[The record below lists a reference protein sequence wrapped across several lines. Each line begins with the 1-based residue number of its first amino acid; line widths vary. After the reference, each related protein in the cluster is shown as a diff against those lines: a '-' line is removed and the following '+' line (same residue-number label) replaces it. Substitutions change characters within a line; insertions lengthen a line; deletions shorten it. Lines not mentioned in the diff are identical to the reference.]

1 MEICPSCG
9 HENRPGARF
18 CDSCGG
24 RLEVADERK
33 SRKVVTVLFC
43 DVTGST
49 ALGEDLDSE
58 SLRKVMERYFDAAR
72 SVVES
77 HGGTVEKFIG
87 DAVMA
92 VFGVPV
98 VHEDDALRAAR
109 AAAEL
114 RDGLGQINDELR
126 REFGIELAVRMG
138 INSGEVMTGAGGTL
152 VTGDAVNVAARL
164 EQAAGVNE
172 ILIGDRTRELAEG
185 ALELERAQPIDAKG
199 KSEPVVAHRLLSVRQ
214 DAPAFLRRFDAPFV
228 GRSDELAQMRQ
239 VYARAV
245 ADRSCHLFTLL
256 GTAGIGKSRL
266 TEEFL
271 STLDEAIVLR
281 GRCLAYGQGITYF
294 PLVEI
299 IEKLALDAE
308 LIQVIERDPE
318 ARRFLNIV
326 SGAIGTAETPV
337 HSREEIFQAVRKLF
351 EILAHARP
359 LVVVLDD
366 LHWAEETLLELVDH
380 LADWSRGAPI
390 VVLCIGRPELL
401 DGRPGWGGGK
411 LNVTTTLLEPLPE
424 GDAETLVDN
433 LLHGHHLADDVR
445 VRITATA
452 EGNPLFVEQ
461 MLALLSQNGGN
472 GDVSVP
478 PTIQSLLATRLEQLP
493 SVERVAAERASVIG
507 KEFWASPLS
516 ALGADVS
523 TLPALV
529 RKELVRPHRSATF
542 PNDDAFRFRH
552 LLIRDAAYEA
562 MPKELRSELHERFA
576 DWLADSRS
584 GFDEILGFHLEQA
597 YRLREQ
603 LGPVGDDARALA
615 ERAGEHLGIA
625 GGRALERDDVSGGI
639 NLLKRA
645 TDLLAPES
653 ASRCALLIAL
663 GYAQWDAG
671 KLEQARGSFGA
682 ALEAAQGGDD
692 HAVIARARF
701 GLGRIDASEAAS
713 TDKLLLHEVLESVAA
728 LEPLS
733 DDGALAEG
741 WATAAQFQSWLGH
754 SAEAE
759 RSFDRAVLHAH
770 RCGNQRL
777 ERDTIG
783 TQTVHEAW
791 GHRSTDEGL
800 DRCDELLRRER
811 GTVLEALAL
820 GARALYGTWRG
831 DVSGSRA
838 DVART
843 RALLRDFGNDLMAH
857 ASAMIE
863 AVVELEAGDAA
874 AAETIAREGYEGLE
888 QLGERGFR
896 STVAC
901 FLAEALYAQGR
912 LDEAEQFAV
921 EAGELATADDFV
933 SQNRSRAVQAKVL
946 AQRGETDRAEKL
958 VREAVEI
965 VARTDSYGE
974 HGEALLDEA
983 EVLRLGGK
991 LDESRS
997 AVESA
1002 LVLFERK
1009 GATSPASRARA
1020 LLSELPHQAATTENS
1035 S

>member
-1 MEICPSCG
+1 METCPSCG
-9 HENRPGARF
+9 HENRSGARF
-18 CDSCGG
+18 CDSCGE
-24 RLEVADERK
+24 RLELADTRQ

-49 ALGEDLDSE
+49 ALGEELDSE
-58 SLRKVMERYFDAAR
+58 SLRKVMERYFDVAR

-109 AAAEL
+109 AAVEL
-114 RDGLGQINDELR
+114 LDGLGQINENLR
-126 REFGIELAVRMG
+126 GEFGVELIVRIG
-138 INSGEVMTGAGGTL
+138 INSGEVVTGVGGTL
-152 VTGDAVNVAARL
+152 LTGDAVNVAARL
-164 EQAAGVNE
+164 EQAAGANE
-172 ILIGDRTRELAEG
+172 ILIGDRTRQLAEG
-185 ALELERAQPIDAKG
+185 ALDVEQAQPIDAKG
-199 KSEPVVAHRLLSVRQ
+199 KSQPVVAHRLLSVRHG
-214 DAPAFLRRFDAPFV
+214 APAFLRRFDAPFV

-271 STLDEAIVLR
+271 STLDETIVLR

-299 IEKLALDAE
+299 IEKLAVDAE
-308 LIQVIERDPE
+308 LIQVIEREPE
-318 ARRFLNIV
+318 ARRFLNTV

-401 DGRPGWGGGK
+401 DGHPGWGGGK
-411 LNVTTTLLEPLPE
+411 LNVTTTLLEPLPDA
-424 GDAETLVDN
+424 DAEILVDN
-433 LLHGHHLADDVR
+433 LLHGHHLADELR
-445 VRITATA
+445 ARITATA

-493 SVERVAAERASVIG
+493 AGERVAAERASVIG
-507 KEFWASPLS
+507 KEFWVSPLS

-562 MPKELRSELHERFA
+562 IPKELRSELHERFA
-576 DWLADSRS
+576 DWLAESRS

-603 LGPVGDDARALA
+603 LGPVADDARSLA
-615 ERAGEHLGIA
+615 KRAGEHLGIA
-625 GGRALERDDVSGGI
+625 GRRALERDDVSGGVK
-639 NLLKRA
+639 LLKRA
-645 TDLLAPES
+645 TDLLEPES
-653 ASRCALLIAL
+653 VSRRALLIAL
-663 GYAQWDAG
+663 GYAQWEAG
-671 KLEQARGSFGA
+671 ELEQARASFGVG
-682 ALEAAQGGDD
+682 LEAAQRADD
-692 HAVIARARF
+692 DAVIARARF

-713 TDKLLLHEVLESVAA
+713 PDTLLLREVLESLAA
-728 LEPLS
+728 LDPVG
-733 DDGALAEG
+733 DDDALAEG
-741 WATAAQFQSWLGH
+741 WATAAQFQSWLGR
-754 SAEAE
+754 SAEAGQSFE
-759 RSFDRAVLHAH
+759 RAALHAR
-770 RCGNQRL
+770 RCGNRRL
-777 ERDTIG
+777 ERATIG
-783 TQTVHEAW
+783 TQTVSEAW
-791 GHRSTDEGL
+791 GHRSTGEGL
-800 DRCDELLRRER
+800 DQCDELLRRER

-820 GARALYGTWRG
+820 GARALYSSWRG
-831 DVSGSRA
+831 DVPGSRVDITRA
-838 DVART
+838 
-843 RALLRDFGNDLMAH
+843 RALLRDFGNDLLAH

-863 AVVELEAGDAA
+863 TVVELEAGNAA
-874 AAETIAREGYEGLE
+874 GAEAIAREGYEGLE

-896 STVAC
+896 STLAC
-901 FLAEALYAQGR
+901 LLAEALYGQGL

-921 EAGELATADDFV
+921 AGGELASADDFV
-933 SQNRSRAVQAKVL
+933 SQNRSRAIQAKVL
-946 AQRGETDRAEKL
+946 ARRGETDRAEEL

-965 VARTDSYGE
+965 VERTDSYGE

-983 EVLRLGGK
+983 EVLQLGGK

-997 AVESA
+997 AAEAA
-1002 LVLFERK
+1002 LLLFERK
-1009 GATSPASRARA
+1009 GATAPAVRARA
-1020 LLSELPHQAATTENS
+1020 LLAELP
-1035 S
+1035 